1 MKKVRRFVFMKN
13 PFEDKPEKFNE
24 HQGLGILALED
35 VNKEERVVKSHAGT
49 KMIGPSLTN
58 GPDGDL
64 S

>member
-35 VNKEERVVKSHAGT
+35 DNKWGGELSRVMPEQKWSVPA
-49 KMIGPSLTN
+49 
-58 GPDGDL
+58 
-64 S
+64 

>member
-35 VNKEERVVKSHAGT
+35 VNKEERVVKSHARQGCWHQ
-49 KMIGPSLTN
+49 LV
-58 GPDGDL
+58 L
-64 S
+64 